1 MEGCAFALK
10 EFNKFDACILAKEN
24 ERSQLLLVRTKAGI
38 VRFTFLAFI
47 VYCPEILDKL
57 T

>member
-1 MEGCAFALK
+1 MEGRAFALK

-47 VYCPEILDKL
+47 VYCPETLDKL